1 MPESLPMNG
10 GNGVYS
16 YSKNSQLQKEGSDV
30 MMGMIKEAIIENVDM
45 KSLLSNNSNV
55 SSFHIVDFGCS
66 IGPNT
71 FLAMQHI
78 IEAITHKYQIPHYND
93 IQISPEFQVFFND
106 HVTNDFNTLFK
117 SLPPDRRYF
126 ASAVPGSFYGRLF
139 PSCSIHFAYSSY
151 SLQWLSK
158 TPEELIDEKS
168 SSWNKGKIHYIGA
181 SKEVTSAY
189 VAQFEKD
196 MDVFLN
202 ARAKE
207 IVEGGMI
214 VMILPGIDNELD
226 YSQVAAGFD
235 VLKFFESSLTDMINE
250 GILEEALVDSFNVPL
265 YIPSPIMMAKIV
277 NKSGYFIIER
287 MEITE
292 SQPKV
297 VAEADA
303 KSLIIHLRATLEGIF
318 NKHFGVKITDEMF
331 ARTMDKC
338 EEISSWMKVEYKKT
352 SQLFV
357 VLKHK

>member
-10 GNGVYS
+10 GNGIYS

-30 MMGMIKEAIIENVDM
+30 MMGMIKEAIIENMDI
-45 KSLLSNNSNV
+45 KSLLSNNSNIA
-55 SSFHIVDFGCS
+55 SFHIVDFGCS

-78 IEAITHKYQIPHYND
+78 IEAITHKYQTQHKD
-93 IQISPEFQVFFND
+93 IHISPEFQVFFND

-117 SLPPDRRYF
+117 ALPIERRYF
-126 ASAVPGSFYGRLF
+126 ASAVPGSFYGHLF
-139 PSCSIHFAYSSY
+139 PSRSIHFAYSSY

-158 TPEELIDEKS
+158 TPEELIDVKS
-168 SSWNKGKIHYIGA
+168 RSWNKGKIHYIGA
-181 SKEVTSAY
+181 SEDVTCAY

-196 MDVFLN
+196 MEVFLN

-207 IVEGGMI
+207 IVEDGMI
-214 VMILPGIDNELD
+214 VMILPGIHSELD
-226 YSQVAAGFD
+226 HSQVVAGFN
-235 VLKFFESSLTDMINE
+235 VLKFFESSLIDMINE

-265 YIPSPIMMAKIV
+265 YVASPNDMTKVV
-277 NKSGYFIIER
+277 NKSGYFSIEKIEIIE
-287 MEITE
+287 
-292 SQPKV
+292 SQLKIL
-297 VAEADA
+297 AEADA

-318 NKHFGVKITDEMF
+318 TKHFGAKISDEMF

-338 EEISSWMKVEYKKT
+338 EEISSWMKVEYKKA

-357 VLKHK
+357 VLKRK

>member
-1 MPESLPMNG
+1 MPESLPMND

-16 YSKNSQLQKEGSDV
+16 YRKNSQLQKEGSDV
-30 MMGMIKEAIIENVDM
+30 MMGLIKEAILEKMDI
-45 KSLLSNNSNV
+45 KILLASTSNA
-55 SSFHIVDFGCS
+55 SFHIVDFGCS

-71 FLAMQHI
+71 FLAMQNI
-78 IEAITHKYQIPHYND
+78 IEAVTHKYQTQSKN

-117 SLPPDRRYF
+117 SLPPERRYF
-126 ASAVPGSFYGRLF
+126 ASAVPGSFYGHLF
-139 PSCSIHFAYSSY
+139 PSRSIHFAYSSY

-158 TPEELIDEKS
+158 TPEELVDEKS
-168 SSWNKGKIHYIGA
+168 RSWNKGKIHYIDA

-189 VAQFEKD
+189 VAQFEND
-196 MDVFLN
+196 MEVFLN

-214 VMILPGIDNELD
+214 VMILPGKHSELD
-226 YSQVAAGFD
+226 HSQVAAGFN

-250 GILEEALVDSFNVPL
+250 GILEETLVDSFNVPL
-265 YIPSPIMMAKIV
+265 YVASPKDMTKV
-277 NKSGYFIIER
+277 VKRNDYFSIER

-292 SQPKV
+292 SQSKIV
-297 VAEADA
+297 DEADA

-318 NKHFGVKITDEMF
+318 TKYFGVKISDEMF

-338 EEISSWMKVEYKKT
+338 EEISAWMKVEYKKA

-357 VLKHK
+357 VLKRK